1 MMAET
6 SPIVEQVDRS
16 ASQGWLRRV
25 GRLAA
30 PFIGLF
36 LVLVIFTAI
45 EPGSFPTVRNGQT
58 IAVQTVVVG
67 IGALGMCFVIVCGGI
82 DLSIGSVIALASVA
96 GAMTLDAGYGPTA
109 AMAMA
114 GGTGAFCGLINGG
127 MVTALRIPPFIVT
140 LGMLGIARGLAKL
153 LAGNQRIAPPP
164 ESLGWLEGF
173 VDKTPAITWL
183 QVAPAAWCLLVTAIL
198 AGFVLRRTAF
208 GVQVVAIGSSEPTAR
223 LCGVPVARTKILVYV
238 LCGLGA
244 GLAGAVTLGRLG
256 SRRSNDRGRP
266 RTADHRRG
274 GDRWREPLR
283 RRRWHPRHDDRRL
296 HAQLPEC
303 WLHAGGNRQL
313 HSGNHHRWNHCR
325 GGHDRWTASAPKPM
339 TPNGV
344 FALFQ
349 ISRSENWGR
358 SPIEPSFIFSILE
371 GDPECGGY
379 FGIE

>member
-1 MMAET
+1 MTESNST
-6 SPIVEQVDRS
+6 VEQADRS
-16 ASQGWLRRV
+16 VSRDWLRRL

-36 LVLVIFTAI
+36 LVLGIFTVI
-45 EPGSFPTVRNGQT
+45 EPGSFPSVRNGQT

-114 GGTGAFCGLINGG
+114 GGTGAVCGLINGG
-127 MVTALRIPPFIVT
+127 LVTALRIPPFIVT

-173 VDKTPAITWL
+173 VDKTPEIAWL
-183 QVAPAAWCLLVTAIL
+183 LVAPAAWCLLAIAIL

-238 LCGLGA
+238 LCGLSA
-244 GLAGAVTLGRLG
+244 GVAGAVTLGRLG
-256 SRRSNDRGRP
+256 
-266 RTADHRRG
+266 
-274 GDRWREPLR
+274 
-283 RRRWHPRHDDRRL
+283 
-296 HAQLPEC
+296 
-303 WLHAGGNRQL
+303 
-313 HSGNHHRWNHCR
+313 
-325 GGHDRWTASAPKPM
+325 
-339 TPNGV
+339 V
-344 FALFQ
+344 
-349 ISRSENWGR
+349 
-358 SPIEPSFIFSILE
+358 
-371 GDPECGGY
+371 GDPTTAVGLELQIIAAVVIGGASLSGGEG
-379 FGIE
+379 GILGTMIGAFMLSCLSAGCTLAGIDNSIQEIIIGGIIVAAVTIDGLRQRRNR

>member
-1 MMAET
+1 MMMN
-6 SPIVEQVDRS
+6 SNPVVERVDRS
-16 ASQGWLRRV
+16 PSQGWLRRV

-36 LVLVIFTAI
+36 LVLAIFTAI

-173 VDKTPAITWL
+173 VDKTPEIAWL
-183 QVAPAAWCLLVTAIL
+183 QVAPAAWCLLATAIL

-208 GVQVVAIGSSEPTAR
+208 GVQVVAIGSSEATAR

-256 SRRSNDRGRP
+256 
-266 RTADHRRG
+266 
-274 GDRWREPLR
+274 
-283 RRRWHPRHDDRRL
+283 
-296 HAQLPEC
+296 
-303 WLHAGGNRQL
+303 
-313 HSGNHHRWNHCR
+313 
-325 GGHDRWTASAPKPM
+325 
-339 TPNGV
+339 V
-344 FALFQ
+344 
-349 ISRSENWGR
+349 
-358 SPIEPSFIFSILE
+358 
-371 GDPECGGY
+371 GDPTTAVGLELQIIAAVVIGGASLSGGEG
-379 FGIE
+379 GILGTMIGAFMLSCLSAGCTLAGIDNSIQEIIIGGIIVAAVTIDGLRQRRNR

>member
-223 LCGVPVARTKILVYV
+223 LCGVPVARIKILVYV

-256 SRRSNDRGRP
+256 
-266 RTADHRRG
+266 
-274 GDRWREPLR
+274 
-283 RRRWHPRHDDRRL
+283 
-296 HAQLPEC
+296 
-303 WLHAGGNRQL
+303 
-313 HSGNHHRWNHCR
+313 
-325 GGHDRWTASAPKPM
+325 
-339 TPNGV
+339 V
-344 FALFQ
+344 
-349 ISRSENWGR
+349 
-358 SPIEPSFIFSILE
+358 
-371 GDPECGGY
+371 GDPTTAVGLELQIIAAVVIGGASLSGGEG
-379 FGIE
+379 GILGTMIGAFMLSCLSAGCTLAGIDNSIQEIIIGGIIVAAVTIDGLRQRRNR